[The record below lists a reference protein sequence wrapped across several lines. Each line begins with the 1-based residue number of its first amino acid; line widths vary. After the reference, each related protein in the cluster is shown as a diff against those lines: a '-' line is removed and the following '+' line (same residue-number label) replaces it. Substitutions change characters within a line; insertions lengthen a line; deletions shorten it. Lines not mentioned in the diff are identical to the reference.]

1 MRVNPARCAERLR
14 TGEKTEVLSFGGR
27 VALAGST
34 VRPTE
39 ALGRGRTTEKLDSSV
54 TAWLEPPPVRT
65 TGSAGN
71 HVPPFALV
79 ELIGK
84 KVQTACEIGI

>member
-1 MRVNPARCAERLR
+1 
-14 TGEKTEVLSFGGR
+14 
-27 VALAGST
+27 
-34 VRPTE
+34 
-39 ALGRGRTTEKLDSSV
+39 
-54 TAWLEPPPVRT
+54 VRT

-84 KVQTACEIGI
+84 KVQTACEIGILAQVAYIEHSIVMHEDAVDVVLLNDDGLAVDFA

>member
-1 MRVNPARCAERLR
+1 MQAVHAGSGRSRADPMILLLERHPFSYEGPARCAERLR

-39 ALGRGRTTEKLDSSV
+39 ALGRGRTTEK
-54 TAWLEPPPVRT
+54 PR
-65 TGSAGN
+65 
-71 HVPPFALV
+71 
-79 ELIGK
+79 
-84 KVQTACEIGI
+84 